1 MPRFGYITTAKYLNG
16 SGNCS
21 TGNQD
26 KDDKDD
32 NDDND
37 DMESG
42 AAAKPVIGKETRV
55 QNLSLGS

>member
-16 SGNCS
+16 SGDCS
-21 TGNQD
+21 TDNQ
-26 KDDKDD
+26 DKDD